1 MNQDYLL
8 ASRWQRFCAQFVDGF
23 LLCLPIWLGLGL
35 DTALGRRGPEEF
47 WVIVGVVPA
56 LLVGCYNFY
65 RFVRTGQTLGK
76 KQLGIEAISIHGVP
90 LTAGARFVRSLSALV
105 MSLLGWIH
113 LLDIGFIFGE
123 QRRTLHDRIVASVVV
138 VKGSRRTL
146 EDEMPDVGFSRF

>member
-1 MNQDYLL
+1 MNHDYLL

-23 LLCLPIWLGLGL
+23 LLFLPVWLSAFVDSVFKQGDQLIVLG
-35 DTALGRRGPEEF
+35 ALL
-47 WVIVGVVPA
+47 A

-65 RFVRTGQTLGK
+65 RFVRTGQTIGK
-76 KQLGIEAISIHGVP
+76 KQLGIEAISLHGVP
-90 LTAGARFVRSLSALV
+90 LTAGARFVRSLAALV

-113 LLDIGFIFGE
+113 LIDIGFIFGE
-123 QRRTLHDRIVASVVV
+123 QRRTLHDRLVGSVVV